1 MVSRPD
7 AAQAGCDRLART
19 HYENF
24 PVASIVLPRRLR
36 QPIAVIY
43 AFARTADDIA
53 DEGDADATSRLTL
66 LADYGEELHKLERG
80 QAPQLPLFVAL
91 GQAIREHDLP
101 FAPFHDLLAAFR
113 QDVTKTR
120 YADFDDVLAYCRLSA
135 NPVGRLLLHL
145 YRADTAEHLACSDRI
160 CTALQL
166 INFLQDIEVDL
177 AKGRVYLPQNELLAA
192 GLTERDL
199 PGPRSPAIREFL
211 QGQIG
216 RARDLLCAGA
226 PLGRALPG
234 RIGFEMRFIIAG
246 GLRVADKLAMQ
257 NARGEHGRARLT
269 PLDWVRML
277 GRAATGIDCGR
288 APLTKVS

>member
-7 AAQAGCDRLART
+7 EAQALCDRLART

-24 PVASIVLPRRLR
+24 PVASVALPRRLR
-36 QPIAVIY
+36 QPIAAIY

-53 DEGDADATSRLTL
+53 DEGDADAATRLTL
-66 LADYGEELHKLERG
+66 LDDYGQELRKLERG
-80 QAPQLPLFVAL
+80 DAGGLPLFVAL
-91 GQAIREHDLP
+91 GQAIREHGLP

-120 YADFDDVLAYCRLSA
+120 YADFDEVLAYCRLSA
-135 NPVGRLLLHL
+135 NPIGRLLLRL
-145 YRADTAEHLACSDRI
+145 YDADTTEHLAWSDRI

-177 AKGRVYLPQNELLAA
+177 AKGRVYLPQDEMMAA
-192 GLTERDL
+192 RLTERDL
-199 PGPRSPAIREFL
+199 CGRPSPAMRQFL
-211 QGQIG
+211 KGQIE
-216 RARDLLCAGA
+216 RARDWLCEGA

-246 GLRVADKLAMQ
+246 GLQVVDKLAAQ
-257 NARGEHGRARLT
+257 NARGQHGRARLT

-277 GRAATGIDCGR
+277 GRAATDIHCGR
-288 APLTKVS
+288 APSTKVS

>member
-7 AAQAGCDRLART
+7 EAQAQCDRLARA

-24 PVASIVLPRRLR
+24 PVASIALPRRLR
-36 QPIAVIY
+36 QPIAAIY

-53 DEGDADATSRLTL
+53 DEGDADPATRLAL
-66 LADYGEELHKLERG
+66 LDAYGEELHKLERG
-80 QAPQLPLFVAL
+80 DRVDLPLFVAL
-91 GQAIREHDLP
+91 DQAIDDHRLP

-120 YADFDDVLAYCRLSA
+120 YIDFDDVLAYCRLSA
-135 NPVGRLLLHL
+135 NPVGRLLLRL
-145 YRADTAEHLACSDRI
+145 YAADTPMHIAWSDRI

-177 AKGRVYLPQNELLAA
+177 AKGRVYLPQDELAAA

-199 PGPRSPAIREFL
+199 PGARSPATRAFL
-211 QGQIG
+211 RGQIE
-216 RARDLLCAGA
+216 RARDWLCAGA

-234 RIGFEMRFIIAG
+234 RIGFEMRLIIAG
-246 GLRVADKLAMQ
+246 GLRVADRLAAQ
-257 NARGEHGRARLT
+257 NARGQQGRARLT
-269 PLDWVRML
+269 PIDWVRML
-277 GRAATGIDCGR
+277 GRAATAINCSRDSSM
-288 APLTKVS
+288 KVS